1 MIKGLVMAAWVM
13 RSASVD
19 TVTVCPPLPPVVRPA
34 AKPKRWKSGVV
45 PFAVKFPVTL
55 VFVLRVNVRGFV
67 LLVTP
72 PVQPVKVAPALG
84 VAVSVTDVPHANVFP
99 LGVWVTVPGPFAAVV
114 RVQFAVCVA
123 KLPVTLVLAFKVNVR
138 GFALLVTPPVQ
149 PVKAAPALGVAV
161 SVIDVP
167 HAKVVP
173 LGVWVTEPGPF
184 ALVVRVQLA
193 APPDDG
199 AN

>member
-1 MIKGLVMAAWVM
+1 MIKGLVTAAWVM

-45 PFAVKFPVTL
+45 PLAVKFPVTL

-84 VAVSVTDVPHANVFP
+84 VAVSVTDVPHAKVLP
-99 LGVWVTVPGPFAAVV
+99 PGVWVTVPGPLAAVV

-123 KLPVTLVLAFKVNVR
+123 TLPVTLVLAFKVNVR
-138 GFALLVTPPVQ
+138 GFAVLVMPPVH
-149 PVKAAPALGVAV
+149 PVKVDPELGVAV
-161 SVIDVP
+161 RVIDVP
-167 HAKVVP
+167 HGKV
-173 LGVWVTEPGPF
+173 
-184 ALVVRVQLA
+184 
-193 APPDDG
+193 
-199 AN
+199 